1 MFGYY
6 DDNSSLYHIKGYTV
20 PLRRTKVYSSII
32 KRAGISLGGV
42 ERIPPSM
49 NILKATFTVNVST
62 NTRTRAR
69 HQENVALTTQG
80 RKKELHLVKYD
91 IVEIASAPA
100 NIAPGVETE
109 QVHVADKVCRG
120 C

>member
-1 MFGYY
+1 MSHRNVRGAQLKVGGYFALFGYY

-62 NTRTRAR
+62 NTRT
-69 HQENVALTTQG
+69 LLDT
-80 RKKELHLVKYD
+80 KKMLH
-91 IVEIASAPA
+91 
-100 NIAPGVETE
+100 
-109 QVHVADKVCRG
+109 
-120 C
+120 